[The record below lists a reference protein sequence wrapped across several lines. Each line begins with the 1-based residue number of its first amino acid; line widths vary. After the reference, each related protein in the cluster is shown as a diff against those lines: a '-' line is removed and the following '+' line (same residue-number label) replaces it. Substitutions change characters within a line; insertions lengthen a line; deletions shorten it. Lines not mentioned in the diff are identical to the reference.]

1 MYLVFFFRVR
11 LLDWYKYKKSPILL
25 LMKYI
30 SEEMLQNWNPKALK
44 PGSKLKEIM
53 INMLKKELAIKLLF
67 LSPIERAENICS
79 LICSVL
85 SAAIPVPKLALEF
98 GWYYCLGFRGADTD
112 PALLCCIQPRR
123 ASLAASHTN
132 IGSIPHFIWSRV
144 PEPWR
149 TSGYVHGERTGS
161 CPADARTEAVTDISR
176 EGWDLHAAKPSW
188 IIVIKGWPVRGSAC
202 WELGN

>member
-1 MYLVFFFRVR
+1 
-11 LLDWYKYKKSPILL
+11 
-25 LMKYI
+25 
-30 SEEMLQNWNPKALK
+30 
-44 PGSKLKEIM
+44 
-53 INMLKKELAIKLLF
+53 MLKKELAIKLLF

-144 PEPWR
+144 PDPGGHQDMSMGR
-149 TSGYVHGERTGS
+149 GLDPALLMPGLKQPLTSAGKGETFTPQNLPGLLWSRADLWEALLVGS
-161 CPADARTEAVTDISR
+161 LEINFHHIQNLCVLRFFIICYTRRCGSVLQLILGCWLRVKSDQIPARHFIT
-176 EGWDLHAAKPSW
+176 WNW
-188 IIVIKGWPVRGSAC
+188 M
-202 WELGN
+202 